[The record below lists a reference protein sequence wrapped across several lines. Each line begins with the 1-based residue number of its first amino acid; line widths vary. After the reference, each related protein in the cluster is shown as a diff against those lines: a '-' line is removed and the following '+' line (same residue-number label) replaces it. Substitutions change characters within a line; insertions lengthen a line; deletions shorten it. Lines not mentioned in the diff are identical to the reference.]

1 MIFFVSTRND
11 FETNFLVET
20 KDLNIGSEGNNFLVD
35 NATLSGL
42 NKFGN
47 SFNIKAKKINQIDK
61 NLPIILGDGITG
73 SVNISSKIFLRIKS
87 KKAELNT
94 LKNVLKLKETFVIE
108 NEKYQISG
116 KEIFFDFKN
125 SSIFSNQDVTLLL
138 PNGIIYGGKIKI
150 VDSKDNK
157 EKLLL
162 FINNG
167 VKIKYLL

>member
-1 MIFFVSTRND
+1 MNNRN
-11 FETNFLVET
+11 
-20 KDLNIGSEGNNFLVD
+20 
-35 NATLSGL
+35 
-42 NKFGN
+42 
-47 SFNIKAKKINQIDK
+47 KKIKLRYGENPSQEAYLVTNS
-61 NLPIILGDGITG
+61 NLPIL
-73 SVNISSKIFLRIKS
+73 
-87 KKAELNT
+87 
-94 LKNVLKLKETFVIE
+94 
-108 NEKYQISG
+108 KYQISG